1 MGKVA
6 DQINQFTETY
16 SAIVVGMHSDMNQY
30 RREVTSLKQNT
41 GALEEKL
48 YQIVSG
54 AKHLEQSNL
63 KISSKIEDRKSEIE
77 NFYREIAGSVH
88 RIKIIGEE
96 VDKATSLVEILK
108 NLVNQ
113 SVREIKKV
121 DTRLTDE
128 ESKNLQ
134 LATVVDNLNLK
145 LGQALNDI
153 NRLSLKLVEE
163 QGKNISLSSN
173 VISLEKNFNN
183 TTTQI
188 GNLNLEIDALKI
200 QLNDQGAK
208 ISSQKM
214 MIIGV
219 FILFIFI
226 LALTILL

>member
-1 MGKVA
+1 
-6 DQINQFTETY
+6 
-16 SAIVVGMHSDMNQY
+16 
-30 RREVTSLKQNT
+30 
-41 GALEEKL
+41 
-48 YQIVSG
+48 
-54 AKHLEQSNL
+54 
-63 KISSKIEDRKSEIE
+63 RKSEIE
-77 NFYREIAGSVH
+77 KFYQEIAGSVH

-121 DTRLTDE
+121 DSRLTDE

-153 NRLSLKLVEE
+153 NRLNLKLVEE
-163 QGKNISLSSN
+163 QGKNTRLSSN
-173 VISLEKNFNN
+173 VNSLEKKLDIA
-183 TTTQI
+183 TIQI
-188 GNLNLEIDALKI
+188 GNLNSEIETLKT

-214 MIIGV
+214 
-219 FILFIFI
+219 
-226 LALTILL
+226 

>member
-48 YQIVSG
+48 YQIVSV
-54 AKHLEQSNL
+54 AKQSEQSNL
-63 KISSKIEDRKSEIE
+63 KISSKIEERKSEIE
-77 NFYREIAGSVH
+77 NFYKEIAASVH
-88 RIKIIGEE
+88 RIKSIGED

-121 DTRLTDE
+121 DSRLAVE
-128 ESKNLQ
+128 ENNNVQ
-134 LATVVDNLNLK
+134 LTTVVDNLNLK

-163 QGKNISLSSN
+163 QGKNIRLSSN

-183 TTTQI
+183 TATQI
-188 GNLNLEIDALKI
+188 GNLNSEIEALKT
-200 QLNDQGAK
+200 QLNDQGSK
-208 ISSQKM
+208 ISTQKM

-219 FILFIFI
+219 FILFLFI
-226 LALTILL
+226 LALTIFL